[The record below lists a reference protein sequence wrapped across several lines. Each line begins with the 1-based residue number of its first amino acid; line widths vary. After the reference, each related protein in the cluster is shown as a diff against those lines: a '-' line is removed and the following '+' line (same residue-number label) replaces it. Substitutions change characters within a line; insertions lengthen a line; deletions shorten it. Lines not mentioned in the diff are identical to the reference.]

1 MQNSISE
8 QARAAA
14 LAQLDAAEAARED
27 ILVQHIANGV
37 VINSRT
43 VQIDPEVV
51 IAPGAVILAG
61 TILRGKT
68 VIGAGCVIDGK
79 VPADTIVKRSAAQL
93 QLPIERSK
101 K

>member
-1 MQNSISE
+1 MPNPISE

-43 VQIDPEVV
+43 CLLYTSD
-51 IAPGAVILAG
+51 A
-61 TILRGKT
+61 
-68 VIGAGCVIDGK
+68 
-79 VPADTIVKRSAAQL
+79 AD
-93 QLPIERSK
+93 E
-101 K
+101 

>member
-1 MQNSISE
+1 MPNPISE

-43 VQIDPEVV
+43 
-51 IAPGAVILAG
+51 AVSSFAL
-61 TILRGKT
+61 
-68 VIGAGCVIDGK
+68 
-79 VPADTIVKRSAAQL
+79 S
-93 QLPIERSK
+93 
-101 K
+101 